1 MAHASQ
7 ERYSALVD
15 AKLRATLVTRDN
27 TIFNNRYE
35 GSPKA
40 GKVKIPVRDTE
51 VAVKAYDKANGV
63 DADAGT
69 TTYLDLDIDN
79 DEAVNEIIDG
89 FDAASVP
96 DGITAERLDSAGYSM
111 ALSID
116 KKSIEAL
123 QGAAGANI
131 SATKTA
137 CTASTAYKEALAAKR
152 TLSRNGVPQ
161 AGRWMIVSPEYL
173 EILMQDDRFIKQGDL
188 SQQLVQTGAVGQI
201 AGFAVYESNNMDFE
215 NTARVASKKTTTEFI
230 CGHPNWCH
238 RVMEWAVPASTSAHP
253 LCRGARCT
261 ASRCPSPRPCTSSA
275 SRRKA
280 MLYCTYDQYAAA
292 GGTVPEAAFGVLCSR
307 ASRMIDAA
315 TFGRAESH
323 AAGCEACR
331 EALADACAQIVGLL
345 AAASAAGAVPG
356 AASVSNDGY
365 SVTFGSNASVTAAAR
380 QEAYE
385 IIRTALGS
393 DPHDLLYRGI
403 L

>member
-116 KKSIEAL
+116 KKSMHKITQKLERLVLMVAKLWAQEIMFAETAEEA
-123 QGAAGANI
+123 
-131 SATKTA
+131 K
-137 CTASTAYKEALAAKR
+137 AL
-152 TLSRNGVPQ
+152 
-161 AGRWMIVSPEYL
+161 
-173 EILMQDDRFIKQGDL
+173 
-188 SQQLVQTGAVGQI
+188 
-201 AGFAVYESNNMDFE
+201 YE
-215 NTARVASKKTTTEFI
+215 
-230 CGHPNWCH
+230 
-238 RVMEWAVPASTSAHP
+238 
-253 LCRGARCT
+253 
-261 ASRCPSPRPCTSSA
+261 RCPRLLKEKV
-275 SRRKA
+275 KA
-280 MLYCTYDQYAAA
+280 ILIKS
-292 GGTVPEAAFGVLCSR
+292 GFE
-307 ASRMIDAA
+307 
-315 TFGRAESH
+315 E
-323 AAGCEACR
+323 
-331 EALADACAQIVGLL
+331 IV
-345 AAASAAGAVPG
+345 
-356 AASVSNDGY
+356 
-365 SVTFGSNASVTAAAR
+365 
-380 QEAYE
+380 Q
-385 IIRTALGS
+385 
-393 DPHDLLYRGI
+393 
-403 L
+403 